1 VDITCASCRRS
12 YFVPDELVHGRTFRA
27 KCSQC
32 GHAFAVDVGER
43 PGGKGRRAPADSM
56 PVTSASAIPGL
67 AESLSDADLGWLDEA
82 AAEADAAEKEDAYV
96 LLTVQRSR
104 RGSALKLV
112 GGIVVLVAAVAG
124 IGLWLAGRY
133 RLLDGVVGP
142 RAPRAAEGAAG
153 AIHDAGGLALSSRPE
168 PPPDAAPT
176 PAPAPAPVSRR
187 KRARLTVSDRNLLD
201 LLARKQDAAPVGLPD
216 DDEEHAA
223 SATSALDPDAAEK
236 VIAQNRRAFD
246 ACISKTLRLN
256 PTARLARRATMVVT
270 VQPDGRVS
278 ETAIAEEE
286 VARTDLGACLQ
297 DTARRMAFPA
307 FDGEP
312 VDVAIPLSLSTAF

>member
-1 VDITCASCRRS
+1 VDITCVSCRRS
-12 YFVPDELVHGRTFRA
+12 YFVPDDLVHGRTFRA

-43 PGGKGRRAPADSM
+43 RGGKARRAPADTM
-56 PVTSASAIPGL
+56 PATSASAIPGL
-67 AESLSDADLGWLDEA
+67 AESLSDADLGWLDQA

-96 LLTVQRSR
+96 LLTVQRSK
-104 RGSALKLV
+104 RGSALKLA

-142 RAPRAAEGAAG
+142 RVPKAAQGGAAG
-153 AIHDAGGLALSSRPE
+153 PIHDAGGLALSSPPE
-168 PPPDAAPT
+168 PT
-176 PAPAPAPVSRR
+176 PAAAPVSRP

-201 LLARKQDAAPVGLPD
+201 LLARKQDAMPVGMPEEE
-216 DDEEHAA
+216 EEHAA

-256 PTARLARRATMVVT
+256 PTAKLARRATMVVT

-286 VARTDLGACLQ
+286 VARTELGACLA

-312 VDVAIPLSLSTAF
+312 VDVAIPLSLSAAF